1 MERRGKEEV
10 MKKEKGKAGTLIR
23 LGGYLLHY
31 KWYLAAA
38 LVLTVGSNLFAL
50 IGPMLSGYAVD
61 AIEPGPGKVN
71 FGRVFILR
79 PGWRDFMWFLQ
90 FFPICCRC

>member
-1 MERRGKEEV
+1 

-71 FGRVFILR
+71 FGRVFLFCGLDGGILC
-79 PGWRDFMWFLQ
+79 GFFN